1 MREKDF
7 LQAVREYARLMGWT
21 DYHTWHS
28 LHSPAGFPDLVL
40 VRPPRIVFAELKVGR
55 NRPTPAQQ
63 EWLNLLK
70 GCPAVEV
77 YLWTPED
84 WNEIE
89 RVLRR
94 EMSQMS
100 QPI

>member
-63 EWLNLLK
+63 HWLNLL
-70 GCPAVEV
+70 GACPAVEV